1 MSTIRGCPPSEAD
14 IFRWVMAGKKGQKK
28 WVWSDDEKLSICAQA
43 RVSGVSVA
51 QVAQRYA
58 MDTNLIHKWLRDP
71 RFASEGQAADM
82 SVPSNTWVWLAAGV
96 MNICA
101 PRTRLKA
108 CSPLFGTER

>member
-1 MSTIRGCPPSEAD
+1 MD
-14 IFRWVMAGKKGQKK
+14 NFRWVMAGKKGRKK
-28 WVWSDDEKLSICAQA
+28 RVWSDDHKRSICAQA
-43 RVSGVSVA
+43 RVSGVSIA
-51 QVAQRYA
+51 KVAQRYA
-58 MDTNLIHKWLRDP
+58 MDTNLIHKWLRYP

-96 MNICA
+96 INICA